1 MLRFSQIAAPAAL
14 GLSLLLTG
22 CANDQREIPPTARMV
37 TEGTTNVTATAP
49 HDGTVYVFDD
59 TSNKMVYIGKV
70 DKGDTVSVDAK
81 DDQVLLGAKPAVQRE
96 LWDTHRYQVYF
107 DESNAALGDD
117 ATVVR
122 HRSDGSTIIQNGDH
136 KTTVVTPGDKDT
148 VIRSDGTVVKPD
160 DSDKTVI
167 RKKETVI
174 EH

>member
-1 MLRFSQIAAPAAL
+1 MFRFSQIAAPAAL
-14 GLSLLLTG
+14 GLSLLLAG

-70 DKGDTVSVDAK
+70 DKGDTVSVDSK
-81 DDQVLLGAKPAVQRE
+81 NDQVLLGAKPAVQRE

-107 DESNAALGDD
+107 DDSADRD

-122 HRSDGSTIIQNGDH
+122 HRSDGSTVIQNGDK
-136 KTTVVTPGDKDT
+136 KTTVVTPGDNDT

-160 DSDKTVI
+160 DNDKTII